1 MKVPVKNVAKV
12 LPFIGIA
19 IGARMNSQV
28 LRSVA
33 ADAQR
38 YCQTR
43 FLSEKYGL
51 APPESLR
58 QTMAGE
64 DAEVENGGDGEQ

>member
-1 MKVPVKNVAKV
+1 
-12 LPFIGIA
+12 
-19 IGARMNSQV
+19 MNSQV

-38 YCQTR
+38 YCPTR

-51 APPESLR
+51 EPPESPR

-64 DAEVENGGDGEQ
+64 DAEAESGADGQQ